1 MGVYT
6 VLILL
11 ILLPNFYP
19 TWPTCHFILLFSNVL
34 FIFNKMYCKGMKNIL
49 KPLLPDIVMK
59 PVLIPKLLKCPEY
72 NIYVFYPILQKRCV
86 YETQ

>member
-1 MGVYT
+1 
-6 VLILL
+6 
-11 ILLPNFYP
+11 
-19 TWPTCHFILLFSNVL
+19 
-34 FIFNKMYCKGMKNIL
+34 MKNIL

-86 YETQ
+86 YETQEIIHFFLSESIQ